1 MRVVFMGTPEF
12 AVPSLRALAR
22 SHEVAAVYTQPD
34 RVRGR
39 GNALVASPIKTVA
52 LELGLTVMQPE
63 TLKDRAA
70 VDELE
75 AFGPDVICVAAF
87 GMLLPPDVLAIPP
100 LGCLNV
106 HASLLPAY
114 RGAAPVHRAI
124 LNGDETAG
132 VVIMQMEEGL
142 DTGPFTNAIEVAVG
156 EHSVE
161 SLTAE
166 LAERGA
172 EALLL
177 TLDQLASGTVAWTPQ
192 DSARATRAPK
202 ITAEDLHLDPTLTVD
217 QALRR
222 IRVSTSSAR
231 SKACVDGAGL
241 SIVTAHRVDEQLK
254 PGEVISRKDALL
266 LGFSDGTLL
275 AEEVRPEGKASMDGA
290 CFARGA
296 RLAPACEWTA
306 PE

>member
-12 AVPSLRALAR
+12 AVPSLHLLAR
-22 SHEVAAVYTQPD
+22 SHEVVAVYTQPD

-39 GNALVASPIKTVA
+39 GTALVPSPVKAVA
-52 LELGLTVMQPE
+52 LELGLPVVQPE
-63 TLKDRAA
+63 TLRDRVVVAQ
-70 VDELE
+70 LE
-75 AFGPDVICVAAF
+75 AFRPDVICVAAF
-87 GMLLPPDVLAIPP
+87 GMLLPPDVLSIPP

-124 LNGDETAG
+124 LNGDEVAG

-142 DTGPFTNAIEVAVG
+142 DTGPFTNPVEVAVG
-156 EHSVE
+156 EHTVE
-161 SLTAE
+161 SLTAV
-166 LAERGA
+166 LADRGA
-172 EALLL
+172 EGLLL
-177 TLDQLASGTVAWTPQ
+177 TLDRLASGTVVWTPQ
-192 DSARATRAPK
+192 DPARATHAPK

-231 SKACVDGAGL
+231 SKACVNGAGL
-241 SIVTAHRVDEQLK
+241 SIVTAHRADEHLK
-254 PGEVISRKDALL
+254 PGEVIARQDALL
-266 LGFSDGTLL
+266 LGFSDGALL